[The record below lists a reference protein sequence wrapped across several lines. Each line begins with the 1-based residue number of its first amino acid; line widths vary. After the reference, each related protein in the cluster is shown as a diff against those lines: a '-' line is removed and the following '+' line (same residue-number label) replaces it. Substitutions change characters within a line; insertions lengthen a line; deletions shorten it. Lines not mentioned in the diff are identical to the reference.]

1 MDQVLVAVGRPCV
14 LLGRS
19 PARRVLLGLLLAV
32 AIAPLGDEPAPVS
45 GKTVLVVGD
54 SISAAYGLQTE
65 NGEPGWVQLL
75 QERLGPTHRVI
86 NASISGDT
94 TGGGL
99 ARLPKTL
106 EVHNPDIVIIE
117 LGGNDGL
124 RGYPIEAIRD
134 NLLAMTDAVLA
145 IGAAPVIAGMQ
156 MTPNLGPRY
165 TEAFATL
172 FAEVAADTGAALVPF
187 LLEGVATPE
196 RFDELMQRDGIHPNA
211 EAQPLLL
218 DNVWSVL
225 EPLLGAN

>member
-1 MDQVLVAVGRPCV
+1 M
-14 LLGRS
+14 
-19 PARRVLLGLLLAV
+19 LLGLLLAAILLLAAAMV
-32 AIAPLGDEPAPVS
+32 AHGDEPAAVS

-75 QERLGPTHRVI
+75 QDRLGPKHRVI

-99 ARLPKTL
+99 ARMPKTL

-134 NLLAMTDAVLA
+134 NLLAMTDAVIA
-145 IGAAPVIAGMQ
+145 IGAAPIIAGME

-172 FAEVAADTGAALVPF
+172 FAEVADDTGAALVPF

-211 EAQPLLL
+211 DAQPLLL

-225 EPLLGAN
+225 EPLLGAD

>member
-1 MDQVLVAVGRPCV
+1 MLF
-14 LLGRS
+14 
-19 PARRVLLGLLLAV
+19 GLLLAAAV
-32 AIAPLGDEPAPVS
+32 ALHGNEPTAVS

-54 SISAAYGLQTE
+54 SISAAYGLQTQ
-65 NGEPGWVQLL
+65 NGEAGWVQLL
-75 QERLGPTHRVI
+75 QERLGPAHRVI

-134 NLLAMTDAVLA
+134 NLLAMADAVLA
-145 IGAAPVIAGMQ
+145 IGATPVIAGMQ

-172 FAEVAADTGAALVPF
+172 FVEVAADTGAALVPF

-196 RFDELMQRDGIHPNA
+196 RFDELMQRDGIHPNGD
-211 EAQPLLL
+211 AQPLLL

-225 EPLLGAN
+225 EPLLGAD

>member
-1 MDQVLVAVGRPCV
+1 MLI
-14 LLGRS
+14 
-19 PARRVLLGLLLAV
+19 GLLLAA
-32 AIAPLGDEPAPVS
+32 AIAPLANEPAPVS
-45 GKTVLVVGD
+45 GKTVLIVGD

-75 QERLGPTHRVI
+75 GERLGPKHRVI

-145 IGAAPVIAGMQ
+145 IGATPVIAGMQ

-165 TEAFATL
+165 TDAFATL
-172 FAEVAADTGAALVPF
+172 FAEVADDTGAALVPF

-196 RFDELMQRDGIHPNA
+196 RFEELMQRDGIHPNA

-218 DNVWSVL
+218 DNVWPVL
-225 EPLLGAN
+225 EPLIGAD